1 VKRTKTK
8 PRRLKLGNPTLE
20 QNARVGA
27 RQPAELKL
35 RVPSLPIVEKL
46 ASLGGGSASEAAVRL
61 RVRYALSYQPFRD
74 GGEKWKHNPGLE
86 PTTSKWPSSSMFW
99 ACLWRYRSGFFEPR
113 AGWGNSSHGNVRN
126 KQSWASPL
134 VIPCDLID
142 YLSSHPWCRTSRP
155 RIGNQVPHIRPC

>member
-86 PTTSKWPSSSMFW
+86 PTTSKWPFSSMFW
-99 ACLWRYRSGFFEPR
+99 ACLWRYRSGF
-113 AGWGNSSHGNVRN
+113 WG
-126 KQSWASPL
+126 
-134 VIPCDLID
+134 
-142 YLSSHPWCRTSRP
+142 SHPSNPAQGGAIPAMATYATSKAGQAP
-155 RIGNQVPHIRPC
+155 L